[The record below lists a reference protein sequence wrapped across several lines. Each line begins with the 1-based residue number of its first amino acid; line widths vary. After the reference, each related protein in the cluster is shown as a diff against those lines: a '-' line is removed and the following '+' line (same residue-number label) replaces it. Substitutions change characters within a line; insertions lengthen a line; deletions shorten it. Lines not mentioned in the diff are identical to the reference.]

1 MKFRPGPRENTAVIE
16 PESFGAPIRV
26 CGISPEVMAGLF
38 RGSNTARR
46 DWKQPLEITAGLDGA
61 AGAANGEPY
70 EKDLPDGRAILQSG
84 APGSVRIESHHR
96 LAGDMLQPQSLYLL
110 LAQQWARAG
119 LMLVHGAAFELDGVG
134 VLALGDKGAGKSV
147 LTAAALAAGARVVSD
162 DWVMVGLDR
171 NGRLVAER
179 LREFLM
185 LRHGQACDRLMAA
198 LPDLRAAPLA
208 KRPKTVF
215 HVGDQPESVR
225 RQFITACSVDRIWL
239 LKRPSSGRFQ
249 TSARTPA
256 SPVQALSALIQATM
270 PLLFSRR
277 FAHESAELRK
287 TTDAAFTGDRSG
299 NRLSTVRTGPDL
311 LDHPEKALAEL
322 L

>member
-1 MKFRPGPRENTAVIE
+1 MKFLPGPRENTAVIE
-16 PESFGAPIRV
+16 PESFEAPIRV
-26 CGISPEVMAGLF
+26 DGISPEVMAGLF
-38 RGSNTARR
+38 RGSNAARSH
-46 DWKQPLEITAGLDGA
+46 WHPPLEITAGLTGA
-61 AGAANGEPY
+61 DDVATGEPY
-70 EKDLPDGRAILQSG
+70 EKDLPDGRGILHTG
-84 APGSVRIESHHR
+84 APGSVRIETHHR

-162 DWVMVGLDR
+162 DWVMVGLDGD
-171 NGRLVAER
+171 GRLEAER

-185 LRHGQACDRLMAA
+185 LRHGQACDRLMDA
-198 LPDLRAAPLA
+198 LPNLRPAPLA
-208 KRPKTVF
+208 NRPKTVF
-215 HVGDQPESVR
+215 HIGDQPESVR
-225 RQFITACSVDRIWL
+225 RQFITTCSVDRIWL

-249 TSARTPA
+249 PSARTPA

-270 PLLFSRR
+270 PLLFSGR

-287 TTDAAFTGDRSG
+287 TTDAASSGDRSG
-299 NRLSTVRTGPDL
+299 SRLSTVRTGPDL
-311 LDHPEKALAEL
+311 LDQPETVLAALL
-322 L
+322 